1 MILIGRGGIR
11 MVKLQGVNGNNEISN
26 KQGVQILGKHNPG
39 EAGGFSPR
47 ELVEAAVALCTSL
60 TLEAVLKRDGVAVD
74 FDEISIEVV
83 ASKADGVKN
92 RFTDF
97 AVDVTLPKE
106 LDAKYVAKLM
116 KVVERG
122 CTVSNTLINGA
133 NVKLTA
139 K

>member
-1 MILIGRGGIR
+1 
-11 MVKLQGVNGNNEISN
+11 MVKLHGVNGSNAIANE
-26 KQGVQILGKHNPG
+26 QGVQIKGNHDPG

-60 TLEAVLKRDGVAVD
+60 TLEAVLKRDGVEVD
-74 FDEISIEVV
+74 FDAVSIEVV
-83 ASKADGVKN
+83 ASKAEGVKN

-97 AVDVTLPKE
+97 AVDVTLPKT
-106 LDAKYVAKLM
+106 LDEKYVAKLL

-122 CTVSNTLINGA
+122 CTVSNTLMNGA
-133 NVKLTA
+133 NVKLSV

>member
-1 MILIGRGGIR
+1 
-11 MVKLQGVNGNNEISN
+11 MVKLHGVNGNNAISN
-26 KQGVQILGKHNPG
+26 EQGVQITGNHDPG

-60 TLEAVLKRDGVAVD
+60 TLEAVLKRDGVEVD
-74 FDEISIEVV
+74 FDAISIEVV
-83 ASKADGVKN
+83 ASKAEGVKN

-97 AVDVTLPKE
+97 AVNVTLPKAMDE
-106 LDAKYVAKLM
+106 KYVAKLL

-122 CTVSNTLINGA
+122 CTVSNTLMNGA
-133 NVKLTA
+133 NVKLSA